1 SRMTPGNNVGPGNR
15 AATGAPAR
23 FGSASPWGGGFR
35 HAIIPRA
42 NRAGVRGGC
51 AAPQGLSEELVDLRP
66 MHPASARL
74 GAAQRVEDRSLPQR
88 GPRIRDRTALRA
100 GAPTSGG
107 AAIDST
113 LHPGTCSANRRKGGR
128 LCDTPPDGAHEDFLV
143 LRIGTTL
150 PTVLRCSAAIR
161 AAWSTSSST
170 GIPRSM
176 RSLRRSPSVARRL
189 ALRSRAAFKAWPF
202 TDPMVMR

>member
-1 SRMTPGNNVGPGNR
+1 MRAHVLRVLSYGPASSGER
-15 AATGAPAR
+15 RGTMWGLATVRLLVP
-23 FGSASPWGGGFR
+23 R
-35 HAIIPRA
+35 HASAPRHPGVGA
-42 NRAGVRGGC
+42 SVMRLSPALTGRGVRGGC

-150 PTVLRCSAAIR
+150 PTVLRC
-161 AAWSTSSST
+161 
-170 GIPRSM
+170 
-176 RSLRRSPSVARRL
+176 
-189 ALRSRAAFKAWPF
+189 
-202 TDPMVMR
+202 